1 MHICHAAA
9 ELSERLA
16 PYKRV
21 AFVPTM
27 GNLHDGHLSLMR
39 IARAHGDAVV
49 ASIFVNR
56 LQFGPNEDFDRY
68 PRTLES
74 DRAGLE
80 REGVDVLFVPNE
92 QEMYP
97 TPQVYRVQPPPLAA
111 ELEGAFRP
119 GFFDGVCTVVLK
131 LFNLVQP
138 DVAVFGKKDRQ
149 QLKIVRGMAQ
159 QFNMPIHI
167 VAAETVRADDGLAL
181 ASRNGYLS
189 SAERTEAPRLYRTL
203 RWMADEILGGRTDY
217 ANLEATGRAE
227 LHKNGWAV
235 DYIAVR
241 NGLGMRIPHPEGFDH
256 PNLLIVLGA
265 ASLGATRLID
275 NVDVVPKHNE
285 D

>member
-1 MHICHAAA
+1 MQICTTAA
-9 ELSERLA
+9 ELSGALEDYR
-16 PYKRV
+16 RV

-27 GNLHDGHLSLMR
+27 GNLHAGHLSLMK
-39 IARAHGDAVV
+39 IAREHGDAVV

-68 PRTLES
+68 PRTFES
-74 DRAGLE
+74 DRGGLQKA
-80 REGVDVLFVPNE
+80 GVDVLFAPDE

-131 LFNLVQP
+131 LLNLVQP
-138 DVAVFGKKDRQ
+138 DVVVFGKKDRQ
-149 QLKIVRGMAQ
+149 QLKIVRGMVQ
-159 QFNMPIHI
+159 QFNMPIL
-167 VAAETVRADDGLAL
+167 VVPAETVRAEDGLAL
-181 ASRNGYLS
+181 SSRNGYLS
-189 SAERTEAPRLYRTL
+189 PSERTEAPRLYRTL
-203 RWMADEILGGRTDY
+203 RWIADEIASGRHDY
-217 ANLEATGRAE
+217 ANLEVAGRAE
-227 LHKNGWAV
+227 LSRNGWNV

-241 NGLGMRIPHPEGFDH
+241 HGLGLRIPHPEGFDH
-256 PNLLIVLGA
+256 PNLLIVLA
-265 ASLGATRLID
+265 AAKLGNTRLID